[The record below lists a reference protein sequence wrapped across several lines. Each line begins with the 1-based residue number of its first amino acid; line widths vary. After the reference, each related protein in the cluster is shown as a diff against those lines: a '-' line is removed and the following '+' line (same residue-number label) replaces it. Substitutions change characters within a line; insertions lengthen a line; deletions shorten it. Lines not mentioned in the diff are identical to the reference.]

1 MHSLNRT
8 QPRSIARGFTLV
20 EILIAVVIVSI
31 LATIALPSYLESVRT
46 SRRADAKLLLSD
58 TAQRFERCYAE
69 CNSYTAS
76 SCAAPCPTLPV
87 TSTAGYYQITSA
99 NATIAANTFSLTATP
114 VAGGPQASDAKCTS
128 FTLTHLNVKSAA
140 GSASASCW

>member
-1 MHSLNRT
+1 MVELTST
-8 QPRSIARGFTLV
+8 VMVFVFTLTT
-20 EILIAVVIVSI
+20 IFAVV
-31 LATIALPSYLESVRT
+31 ALSWT
-46 SRRADAKLLLSD
+46 D
-58 TAQRFERCYAE
+58 
-69 CNSYTAS
+69 
-76 SCAAPCPTLPV
+76 
-87 TSTAGYYQITSA
+87 YQITSA